1 MKRAPRSR
9 QRHDLY
15 AKYHDYDSEISD
27 LLGECGNKRIGRI
40 RDAFAPLPKLHQ
52 SSPAEYE
59 MSVKNLYGRLRDTY
73 ERIVEEV
80 IFCEIVQRGV
90 DVVQTQK
97 LRMVH
102 LSHPLA
108 LRFHQG
114 MTKANTHS
122 HDNPAAETV
131 AVPEPTEFLAD
142 IAFVEELIKDL
153 KAESQAAEA
162 ARPQMKLK
170 G

>member
-1 MKRAPRSR
+1 
-9 QRHDLY
+9 
-15 AKYHDYDSEISD
+15 
-27 LLGECGNKRIGRI
+27 
-40 RDAFAPLPKLHQ
+40 
-52 SSPAEYE
+52 

-73 ERIVEEV
+73 ERIVEEI

-90 DVVQTQK
+90 DVVQTQR

-102 LSHPLA
+102 LSHSLA
-108 LRFHQG
+108 IRFHEG

-122 HDNPAAETV
+122 HDNPASETIP
-131 AVPEPTEFLAD
+131 VPEPAEFLAD

-153 KAESQAAEA
+153 KVESQAAEA